1 METNLSPIIQLEN
14 ITKKFSDGTV
24 ALDNISLNIY
34 SKDFIVIGG
43 SNGSGKSVLMS
54 IIANLDKATSGK
66 IINNAKEQNLNPHI
80 ALIFQDADAQILG
93 DTPQEDIAFGLKQM
107 NLSKEQIKNKT
118 EEYLSYCELSQ
129 KCLSPARLLSG
140 GEKRRLSVA
149 SILAM
154 NSDIIIFD
162 EPFAN
167 LDWPGVKL
175 VIKVLKD
182 LSQQNKTI
190 IILTH
195 ETEKILGLA
204 NRFVILNKGK
214 IEYDGTPQEALTQKD
229 IWNNAN
235 IKYPLTTYSKLED
248 LIW

>member
-1 METNLSPIIQLEN
+1 MQINSSPIIQLEN
-14 ITKKFSDGTV
+14 ITKKFTDGTV
-24 ALDNISLNIY
+24 ALNNINLKIY
-34 SKDFIVIGG
+34 TKDFIVIGG

-66 IINNAKEQNLNPHI
+66 IINNAKEQNLNSHI
-80 ALIFQDADAQILG
+80 ALIFQDADSQILG

-107 NLSKEQIKNKT
+107 NLSKDQIKCKT
-118 EEYLSYCELSQ
+118 DEYLSYCELSQ
-129 KCLSPARLLSG
+129 KRLSPARLLSG

-149 SILAM
+149 SVLAM
-154 NSDIIIFD
+154 DCDIIIFD

-167 LDWPGVKL
+167 LDWPGVQL
-175 VIKVLKD
+175 VTKVLKD

-195 ETEKILGLA
+195 ETEKVLGLS
-204 NRFVILNKGK
+204 NRFVILNKGQ
-214 IEYDGTPQEALTQKD
+214 IEFDGTPQEALTKKE
-229 IWNNAN
+229 IWKNAN
-235 IKYPLTTYSKLED
+235 IKYPLTSYSKLED